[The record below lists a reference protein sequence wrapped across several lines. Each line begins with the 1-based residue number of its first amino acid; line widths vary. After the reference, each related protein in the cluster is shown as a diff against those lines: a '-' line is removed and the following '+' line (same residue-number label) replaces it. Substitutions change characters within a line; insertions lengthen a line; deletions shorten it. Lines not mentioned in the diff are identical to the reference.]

1 MSNTPST
8 SASTNTGTARAL
20 TRRTA
25 LRALLGGTLA
35 IAAIGAVGCTPT
47 TQVTVAGA
55 AQQTGIAVTGTAS
68 VSVRP
73 DIARLTLGV
82 EATAATV
89 AAARSSAADAM
100 TKLQEALK
108 GKGVAEKDIRTLSV
122 NITPQ
127 YTQSPD
133 RTVPPSIRGYLV
145 SNIVQVT
152 VRNLDTTS
160 DVLDSAVAAGGN
172 AVRVNGITFAVDQPE
187 QFLTQARDEAVKNA
201 RARAEVLAK
210 AAGVTL
216 GAARSITETTNGGP
230 IPLPERASAA
240 PSGLGGASTPVNP
253 GEQTLQL
260 TVSVVYDLSAK

>member
-1 MSNTPST
+1 MTTTPRT
-8 SASTNTGTARAL
+8 PHVL
-20 TRRTA
+20 TRRSA
-25 LRALLGGTLA
+25 LRVLLGGTLVVAALGA
-35 IAAIGAVGCTPT
+35 IGCTPT
-47 TQVTVAGA
+47 TQVTVAGP

-73 DIARLTLGV
+73 DIARLNLGV
-82 EATAATV
+82 EATATTV
-89 AAARSSAADAM
+89 AAARSSAANAM
-100 TKLQEALK
+100 TKIQEALK
-108 GKGVAEKDIRTLSV
+108 AKGVAEKDIRTLSV

-172 AVRVNGITFAVDQPE
+172 TVRVNGITFTVDQPE

-216 GAARSITETTNGGP
+216 GVARSITETTDGGP
-230 IPLPERASAA
+230 IPFPERAAAA
-240 PSGLGGASTPVNP
+240 PSSLGGAPTPLNP

-260 TVSVVYDLSAK
+260 TVSVVYDISSGS